1 MFRHADRGRAPG
13 ATGDGQSG
21 QALLEFALI
30 APILIL
36 LVMAIFQF
44 AYVLE
49 TQNGLTNAVREA
61 ARRGAANSQIA
72 PTWSAGAGT
81 MQGFVI
87 DQLCGDLI
95 APCDGGLLEQNVPAF
110 NPTRLVGDPTV
121 TFCSYPAAGGTQY
134 QVQVHVEYRH
144 PLFFALMAFAT
155 DAMDGTPDGEWTLT
169 ATAQM
174 RLENIDSTAAQDP
187 GAVC

>member
-1 MFRHADRGRAPG
+1 LFRHAGRGRAPG

-61 ARRGAANSQIA
+61 ARRGAANSQIPVTA
-72 PTWSAGAGT
+72 ACWNRMCPHSTQRGWSA
-81 MQGFVI
+81 
-87 DQLCGDLI
+87 
-95 APCDGGLLEQNVPAF
+95 
-110 NPTRLVGDPTV
+110 
-121 TFCSYPAAGGTQY
+121 TQ
-134 QVQVHVEYRH
+134 R
-144 PLFFALMAFAT
+144 
-155 DAMDGTPDGEWTLT
+155 
-169 ATAQM
+169 
-174 RLENIDSTAAQDP
+174 
-187 GAVC
+187 